1 MRRKRCWDKHEIK
14 AEVAR
19 RGETLTGIAVRADLE
34 PSACRVA
41 LCRRNIKGE
50 KALATYLRVPLA
62 ELWPERYPVTTSED
76 KSSAAGGIA
85 TSPNA
90 RAATDMGVAA

>member
-1 MRRKRCWDKHEIK
+1 MRRKRWGKHEIK
-14 AEVAR
+14 AEVMR
-19 RGETLTGIAVRADLE
+19 KRSTLTRVATEAGLE

-41 LCRRNIKGE
+41 LCRRNIRGE
-50 KALATYLRVPLA
+50 QALAAFLGVGIE
-62 ELWPERYPVTTSED
+62 ELWPERFVVTTSED